1 MINPNIYIEI
11 QRPYTVVVMDGD
23 KTYTHTYDRKSKA
36 EPKAIELA
44 KNSGVFCYFDHFK
57 NSMIYL

>member
-23 KTYTHTYDRKSKA
+23 KTYTHSYDRKSKA

-44 KNSGVFCYFDHFK
+44 KNSGVFCYFDH
-57 NSMIYL
+57 Y